1 MTFEPMRR
9 NFTSV
14 AIFRI
19 CKHNFLTNLLLYQA
33 SGREVFIDTVVIN
46 DRLTPQVEV
55 HNAVL
60 SLLLIITV
68 N

>member
-1 MTFEPMRR
+1 M
-9 NFTSV
+9 
-14 AIFRI
+14 
-19 CKHNFLTNLLLYQA
+19 
-33 SGREVFIDTVVIN
+33 FIDTVVIN